1 MIMKMNLKMFRI
13 RRKLQQSFKSDR
25 HNMKNLKNDKTTL
38 INNNDKQICTTDC
51 KKCLLVV
58 HHRKYYVGMKM

>member
-1 MIMKMNLKMFRI
+1 MIMKINLKMFRI

-38 INNNDKQICTTDC
+38 INNNDKQICTTDR

-58 HHRKYYVGMKM
+58 HHRKYYVRMKM